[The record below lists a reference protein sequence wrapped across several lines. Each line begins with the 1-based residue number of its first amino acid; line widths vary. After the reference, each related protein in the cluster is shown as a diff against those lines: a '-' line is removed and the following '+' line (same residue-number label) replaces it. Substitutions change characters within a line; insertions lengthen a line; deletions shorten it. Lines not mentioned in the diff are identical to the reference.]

1 MKKTLKVSGW
11 TFWGDDR
18 FPDYSPATIQEM
30 NEAMVAVAKEIRKS
44 GYHITGFLHQ
54 SEYETC
60 VPIISGKGRLECS
73 FRKWGEIMA
82 VAYPEEVG
90 VRGYQ
95 VWAWSAPSGIPVST
109 PFAKEVKN
117 NGI

>member
-1 MKKTLKVSGW
+1 MKVACW
-11 TFWGDDR
+11 TFWGDNN
-18 FPDYSPATIQEM
+18 FPDYNPATFQEM
-30 NEAMVAVAKEIRKS
+30 NEAVIAVAKEIRNN

-54 SEYETC
+54 SEGEAC
-60 VPIISGKGRLECS
+60 VPVISGKGRLECS

-95 VWAWSAPSGIPVST
+95 VWAWSAPAGIPIAIPSE
-109 PFAKEVKN
+109 KK
-117 NGI
+117 GKK